1 MIITLFCFR
10 INYSWEVLRNLVCYR
25 HYTSDYL
32 EFLRFMKLCFMVEN
46 LVVVVF
52 SYYRKVFA
60 LNVVGVI
67 PDELWALNFLFNL
80 YDFFFIC
87 LFTCCYLIIYIRRCS
102 NLCLTVMDINL
113 IFMHGF
119 MPSFGMAL
127 RKRNCFIIGIKLGY
141 FCWNKWYLT
150 TLFI

>member
-1 MIITLFCFR
+1 M
-10 INYSWEVLRNLVCYR
+10 RNLVCYR
-25 HYTSDYL
+25 HYTSNYL
-32 EFLRFMKLCFMVEN
+32 EFLRFMIFVSWLKTL
-46 LVVVVF
+46 LLLF
-52 SYYRKVFA
+52 SYYRMVFV

-67 PDELWALNFLFNL
+67 PDELCTLNFLFNL
-80 YDFFFIC
+80 YGFFFIC